1 MEGEEV
7 PVCPDEGRLHVK
19 ERGGSWGLVQE
30 MGWRAAISELG
41 ETRVGAVDGNM
52 GLLLRPLCQEGP
64 SGRGVLPRALGRSR
78 HLGVCL
84 GEAAAFPSQTWRA
97 LQGPGCRMRQPL
109 SGLCA
114 DLQGGGWI
122 RWPAQALWILTLEHQ
137 LTSPPRGCL
146 GAAGGLFAENRTS
159 AQIQISDKVIITV
172 ECSFAQQA
180 FFQIYL
186 LTFIMCQ
193 AQLGVGHAVAAEP
206 TWPDIRDL
214 KFTGVR
220 SPTSR
225 GVMEAVKGTCKLD
238 LARGRGRAATLQ
250 GIPKPSMCPSV

>member
-1 MEGEEV
+1 MSRRGEA
-7 PVCPDEGRLHVK
+7 PC
-19 ERGGSWGLVQE
+19 ERKRGSWGLVQE
-30 MGWRAAISELG
+30 MGWRAAISELR
-41 ETRVGAVDGNM
+41 ETRVGAVGGNV

-64 SGRGVLPRALGRSR
+64 SGRGVLPQALGRSR
-78 HLGVCL
+78 HLDVCL

-97 LQGPGCRMRQPL
+97 LQGLGCGMRQPL

-114 DLQGGGWI
+114 DLQGGGWTC
-122 RWPAQALWILTLEHQ
+122 WPVRALWILTLEHR
-137 LTSPPRGCL
+137 LTPPPRGCL

-172 ECSFAQQA
+172 ECSFAQQV

-214 KFTGVR
+214 QFIGVR
-220 SPTSR
+220 SPTAR